1 MSWLD
6 GVRARMRLL
15 AGGSAEKRM
24 QREFGFHME
33 METERLV
40 REEGLALAEAR
51 RRAAVAFGG
60 VEKYQEELRSDRGF
74 AWLKGTVLDL
84 KLGLRL
90 LFKNP
95 GFTLVS
101 GLGIMVATAFMAGVF
116 TFMYSNIYPRLPLPE
131 GDRLV
136 GLENWDV
143 KVNNEE
149 LRSLHDFILWRS
161 QMKSVV
167 EISAFHEFEASL
179 FVGSTAWPPVRV
191 ASMTASGFRLA
202 RVAPTLGRYLTEA
215 DEREGAA
222 DVLVIGY
229 DAWRDRFDQDRNV
242 VGRAVRLGRRVH
254 TIVGV
259 MPEGYGF
266 PFNHQY
272 WVPFRLEPSK
282 IVRGEGP
289 ELYVFGRLA
298 PGASKQSAQTE
309 LTGIGRRMAAQFPLT
324 NQRLRP
330 MVWPYT
336 ATLTDIQ
343 GMSPLQLV
351 QSQLMSALVLF
362 VVAMNIAILVYAR
375 TAMRRGEI
383 AIRTALG
390 ASRTRIVVQL
400 FLEAVVLSLVPAL
413 LGLPLMQ
420 YGLRTGQGIMNQ
432 EFGGTPFWTDLSL
445 QPATM
450 FYTLFLVVAAAAL
463 IGVIPALRATGR
475 HVQADI
481 RQLGGGSGMKLGRA
495 WTLLIAAQV
504 AVAVAGLPQVVK
516 LGLGLMDRS
525 LERPNFH
532 GEFVSFGTGLTEAYD
547 SASATEGN
555 AIFGARITQLI
566 DRLASDRDLAGVTI
580 SGRITDLEFRKQIE
594 VALENGA
601 SVYAPSAVVTAG
613 GVDTAR
619 FNVLGLPMLAGRGFN
634 TTDIAP
640 GVFSAIV
647 NRSFVR
653 RFLPGGGAAGKRL
666 RYVGEDLDGNEAAPG
681 RWYEIVGVVEDMNRN
696 PLNPDSGRAN
706 IYFPVAPSQLR
717 QAGVLARLKPSV
729 TPTLGQRLPAMI
741 AMEMP
746 ELRVGPIVKVDR
758 VDRQKQLIVRLV
770 AIIAILVMVS
780 VLLLS
785 AAGIYALMSFTVTQR
800 WREIGIRSALGA
812 TPHRVLAG
820 VFSRVGVQ
828 IGLGIVVGVAG
839 ALALDPLTG
848 RELPGTDALIPV
860 VVVIVTTVGFAAA
873 LGPARRGLRV
883 QPIDA
888 LKSHPKI

>member
-6 GVRARMRLL
+6 GVRARLRLL
-15 AGGSAEKRM
+15 AGGSAETRM
-24 QREFGFHME
+24 QREFGFHLE
-33 METERLV
+33 METERLE
-40 REEGLALAEAR
+40 REEGLSPAEAR

-60 VEKYQEELRSDRGF
+60 VDKYQEELRGDRGL

-84 KLGLRL
+84 KLGVRL

-101 GLGIMVATAFMAGVF
+101 GLGIMVGTAFMSGIFA
-116 TFMYSNIYPRLPLPE
+116 FMYSNLYPRLPLPE

-143 KVNNEE
+143 KANNEE
-149 LRSLHDFILWRS
+149 MRSLHDFILWRG

-167 EISAFHEFEASL
+167 EISAFHEWEASL
-179 FVGSTAWPPVRV
+179 FVGPMAWPPVRV

-202 RVAPTLGRYLTEA
+202 RVAPLLGRYITEA

-242 VGRAVRLGRRVH
+242 VGRTVRLGRQVH

-266 PFNHQY
+266 PLNYQY
-272 WVPFRLEPSK
+272 WVPFRVDPSK
-282 IVRGEGP
+282 IARGEGP
-289 ELYVFGRLA
+289 ELFVFGRLA
-298 PGASKQSAQTE
+298 PGASKASAQAE
-309 LTGIGRRMAAQFPLT
+309 LSSIGQQMAVQFPLT

-336 ATLTDIQ
+336 AMLTDIQ
-343 GMSPLQLV
+343 GMGTMALV
-351 QSQLMSALVLF
+351 QSQLMTGLVLF
-362 VVAMNIAILVYAR
+362 VVAMNVAILVYAR

-400 FLEAVVLSLVPAL
+400 FLEAVVLALVPAL

-420 YGLRTGQGIMNQ
+420 YGLRTGQGIMNH

-445 QPATM
+445 QPVNV
-450 FYTLFLVVAAAAL
+450 FHTLFLVVIAAAV
-463 IGVIPALRATGR
+463 IGVVPALRATGR
-475 HVQADI
+475 HVQQDI
-481 RQLGGGSGMKLGRA
+481 RQLGGGGGMKLGRA

-516 LGLGLMDRS
+516 LGLGMMHRS
-525 LERPNFH
+525 LERPNFQ
-532 GEFVSFGTGLTEAYD
+532 GEFVSFSASLSEAYD
-547 SASATEGN
+547 SASAPEAN
-555 AIFGARITQLI
+555 AIFGAHITQLI
-566 DRLASDRDLAGVTI
+566 DRLAADRDLAGVTI
-580 SGRITDLEFRKQIE
+580 SGRTPGLEFRKQIE
-594 VALENGA
+594 VALANGP
-601 SVYAPSAVVTAG
+601 SVYAPSALVTAG

-619 FNVLGLPMLAGRGFN
+619 FHVLGLPMLAGRGFN
-634 TTDIAP
+634 ASDIAP

-653 RFLPGGGAAGKRL
+653 RFVHGGSAVGKRL
-666 RYVGEDLDGNEAAPG
+666 RYMGEDMDGKEAAPG

-696 PLNPDSGRAN
+696 LLYPDSGRAN

-717 QAGVLARLKPSV
+717 QAGVLARLNPSV
-729 TPTLGQRLPAMI
+729 TPTLGQRLPALI
-741 AMEMP
+741 AAELP
-746 ELRVGPIVKVDR
+746 ELRVGPIVTVER
-758 VDRQKQLIVRLV
+758 VDREKQLIVRLV
-770 AIIAILVMVS
+770 AMIMILVMAS

-812 TPHRVLAG
+812 TPLRVLAG

-828 IGLGIVVGVAG
+828 IGLGIVVGIVA
-839 ALALDPLTG
+839 ALALNPLTG
-848 RELPGTDALIPV
+848 NNVPLTNVLIPAV
-860 VVVIVTTVGFAAA
+860 VVVMTVVGFVAAA
-873 LGPARRGLRV
+873 GPARRGLRI

-888 LKSHPKI
+888 LKSQ